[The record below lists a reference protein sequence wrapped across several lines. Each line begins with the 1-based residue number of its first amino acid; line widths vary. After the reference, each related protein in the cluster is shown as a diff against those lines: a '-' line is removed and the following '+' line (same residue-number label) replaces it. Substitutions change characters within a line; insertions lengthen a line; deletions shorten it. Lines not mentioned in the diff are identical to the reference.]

1 MRIDRTLILAAI
13 PPLLLA
19 ACGGGSSSGNQASS
33 NQPVTITFANWASA
47 EPATTPAM
55 LKIISDFE
63 AANPNIHVKNDPIA
77 VSDILHQT
85 EIQCNAGDC
94 PDVAEVQGNFIPTLA
109 SSQLLQ
115 PLESYA
121 GGFTG
126 QLYPQSVNVAKY
138 QGKLYGIPW
147 IEAPLA
153 LWYNRDLL
161 KQAGLDPNP
170 PQTVDEMTRD
180 METVKQKV
188 PNVVGLGLDTTNRD
202 IGLDQEWAWM
212 LAFGANPLKNGKAN
226 ADTPQMKSYLTW
238 IRTMVKD
245 GLTLPNKKYG
255 EFRPIGAQG
264 RLLFGYDGP
273 YLKGVIQNLNSKIT
287 DDQFYASWGLAPT
300 PAGADGK
307 HYDVSSGHQL
317 AMFKSSKAKD
327 AAFKFMKYLSSSP
340 DGIGQYIIPAE
351 KAIPPDTS
359 AVKDYPQLN
368 NPITN
373 AYVKDVIPHLVT
385 PPYGPKYEQAVSVI
399 MPQVQRAFATSDS
412 VDSIAQTM
420 QQQLAAIYGS

>member
-1 MRIDRTLILAAI
+1 MRLDRKLFLLAV

-19 ACGGGSSSGNQASS
+19 ACGGSSSSN
-33 NQPVTITFANWASA
+33 NQPPSKQNVTITFANWASA

-55 LKIISDFE
+55 LKLISNFE
-63 AANPNIHVKNDPIA
+63 AANPNIHVNNDPIA
-77 VSDILHQT
+77 VSDLLHQV

-115 PLESYA
+115 PLDSYA
-121 GGFTG
+121 SGFTSG
-126 QLYPQSVNVAKY
+126 LYPQSVNVAKY
-138 QGKLYGIPW
+138 QGKLDGIPW

-153 LWYNRDLL
+153 LWYNRDLM

-170 PQTVDEMTRD
+170 PQTLDELKRD
-180 METVKQKV
+180 LETVKQKV

-202 IGLDQEWAWM
+202 IGLDQEWSWM
-212 LAFGANPLKNGKAN
+212 LAFGAEPIKNGKAN
-226 ADTPQMKSYLTW
+226 ANTPQMRNYLNW
-238 IRTMVKD
+238 IRTLVKD

-273 YLKGVIQNLNSKIT
+273 YLKGVIQNLNPKIA
-287 DDQFYASWGLAPT
+287 DAEFYATWGLAPT
-300 PAGADGK
+300 PSGPDGK

-317 AMFKSSKAKD
+317 AMFKASKQKD
-327 AAFKFMKYLSSSP
+327 AAWKFMKFVTSSEA
-340 DGIGQYIIPAE
+340 GISQYTIPAE
-351 KAIPPDTS
+351 QAIPPETS
-359 AVKDYPQLN
+359 SIKTYPQLN

-385 PPYGPKYEQAVSVI
+385 PPYGPKYEQAVAAI
-399 MPQVQRAFATSDS
+399 MPQVQRAFATNDS

-420 QQQLAAIYGS
+420 QQQLVSVYGS